1 MGFSRLGQWLADS
14 ARRGAARLAVLGIAA
29 VVLMV
34 FGGSLPAVSRLAGL
48 RDGVAAAATGPITEY
63 PVPTAGSTPYG
74 MAAGPDGS
82 LWFAEWAGDKIGKIT
97 PSGTITEYAVPTAGG
112 GPYGITAGPDGNL
125 WFTENPGNKIGTITP
140 SGTITEYP
148 VPTAGSHL
156 AMIAAGPDG
165 NLWFTENGG
174 NKIGKITPAG
184 KVTEYPVP
192 APFSEPWGITAG
204 RDGSLW
210 FTENDGNKIG
220 RITTSGT
227 ITEYPIPVGSRPYGI
242 AAGPDGNL
250 WFAENGGN
258 KIGSITTSGTVTE
271 YSVPTAAGGL
281 TGMTAG
287 PDGDLWFTEYGAGKI
302 GSITPMGQITEYPVP
317 AAGSSPWGLTP
328 GPDGNLW
335 FSEAAGNQIGLLR
348 VPPASSGGPAQP
360 PQSPAVSSGPVGAS
374 SVDPASGTYTTS
386 VPIEVPSFH
395 GIEPKLALAY
405 SSNAGDGWAGQG
417 WQLEGLSYITR
428 ESASYGSPAY
438 QPSDVFRLDG
448 SQLVPCGFTQGNS
461 SSISP
466 SCRMPAPIA
475 SPGLTSS
482 FYTTRAEQ
490 FLVIERTVSNSD
502 PLAETWTVID
512 KSGTRRLYLPDIYET
527 VASSGATVVPRL
539 HLASVTDLRGNV
551 VTYHYTAH
559 TAGAEPTLSAITY
572 NGSTISFYSGPRPD
586 TVSRAIGGAMVQ
598 LQSRLNT
605 IDVLAGGARARAYAL
620 AYESQ
625 ADLHRSV
632 LHSVSLYGTAA
643 TVDPAGTVG
652 GTPVSTDTFGTRT
665 SPLGSSTSWVP
676 SQVQPYP
683 ATPSYPSTI
692 SPFTVNELGLPSSL
706 ATSDQ
711 MRTGRITPG
720 PGPAGAVIL
729 TNSNCLVQVAA
740 ISQLMYDHESFTT
753 LGLPAGY
760 CTVADWW
767 LADVNGDGLDDL
779 LLLLDS
785 GTGTSMVEVFPN
797 NANFAFFGNPGVPPV
812 SYQLPL
818 PAASYGCAPG
828 DVDGIGHASLICLQ
842 RNGTMPAIVTLRW
855 AQAGWSFSSTVPAW
869 NYRGLSSTSFRLADV
884 NGDGRLDL
892 VRLDVSGRNCI
903 TGLDTAISDGTAGWR
918 TPVFTALPPTFCAWA
933 NHLPPGEDA
942 DVLQGLQ
949 AGDVNHDGRTDLVSL
964 SAKINSAGGQ
974 DGLDTVS
981 LLSNGDGTFAPQV
994 ERPVP
999 AALFCGGTCQ
1009 PGTPP
1014 VWSSLL
1020 SWTTGNIDGSGTAG
1034 LLLSVVAGGAFG
1046 IGHVKTIRAPS
1057 NGDGTF
1063 TLPSSLDDPAWT
1075 QDLPIPATEVVIPAL
1090 GLSIVGANA
1099 QPGDQDAVGNGLL
1112 DYVAFVADARNP
1124 RIVVGVSPQ
1133 VQTAQSDWQP
1143 STGAGGVA
1151 GYVAIQPDPQN
1162 PVVRSLFGS
1171 YRQDVLN
1178 STLVTPGGGSVDL
1191 SLKQGWY
1198 SLQTQSMR
1206 PSLVFVGPNATYW
1219 LPGQPRSSFP
1229 VFTYLADQYSNRW
1242 AANPVPTWFLDPQFG
1257 WSTHWI
1263 DTWQPA
1269 DVNGDGRA
1277 TALVRLAYDSRS
1289 GQLQV
1294 FTLLPNADGTWSETS
1309 MPLPGALPDDGDGT
1323 WRVASLLGDRR
1334 ADLIHVKVSGTTVTI
1349 DSLLS
1354 QGGGLWTQESQ
1365 TFTNVAGLDQ
1375 NAANWLVGDVNG
1387 DGAADLVHVS
1397 TDSLPGTLT
1406 TQTFLALGNG
1416 QWQAPVQPPPLDAG
1430 DSSLSSGRW
1439 ALLDINHDG
1448 LADLVHVGP
1457 YPEQKSCCA
1466 TEKVLTFAGHGDGTF
1481 EPVIQK
1487 PRLGVPDPAGYG
1499 WLFDDLN
1506 QDGNEGITQVYW
1518 NGSGFSVSYSDSGNV
1533 NDARIT
1539 LVNNGIGGSTAVT
1552 YSATNGAGCSVPQR
1566 FVTMT
1571 VASTVTS
1578 PGPTSAIYRHECA
1591 VWSPEFH
1598 RSLGFSTMSRAQA
1611 ASASTAASIH
1621 FVNLT
1626 LSENCGAQVSATND
1640 DNAAGHSLSGTST
1653 LYQPPGN
1660 GPSYSCLPTTVDRRL
1675 YTTAT
1680 AAAASPSRHG
1690 KFGPFIP
1697 AKGGEPRDPESI
1709 TQFTYDPYGNITGQA
1724 DTEST
1729 SAPARTTT
1737 TTFDYSLSPYLVNL
1751 PASTT
1756 ISGPSPLQQ
1765 TSYCYDGT
1773 CAGLP
1778 ADPHGLL
1785 TMMKKINLSTGKPAE
1800 TTAFTYDRY
1809 GNLLKSTDALGHST
1823 TLTYDPAFHIYPAS
1837 STNALGQITATK
1849 WDTTLG
1855 EPAAIT
1861 DPNKLTTTYTYDQ
1874 YGRPASITKPGTPRV
1889 SFSYDN
1895 FGNPSTQQVT
1905 TTTQDGSANGLWTI
1919 ERFDGL
1925 GRVYLVARKAAAAST
1940 AEVAVS
1946 TYADASSRVYE
1957 QSNWATAPAPL
1968 SAAIPA
1974 IPFNQ
1979 IFTYDAL
1986 GRLIRIQL
1994 PDQTVQTTTYGFI
2007 PSTKIGES
2015 TETVTDPTGRS
2026 VTYVT
2031 DPWGRE
2037 VQVIQ
2042 AASVLN
2048 LAYDSLSRLVSSTDP
2063 NGLTTIQQWNSLSHL
2078 TSETSPDRGT
2088 WTYTYDA
2095 IGNMRT
2101 ATDAGKKTTTY
2112 HYDATGRLTSETL
2125 ANGQVLGF
2133 RYDQA
2138 GHGASIGQLTSETD
2152 STATACTS
2160 TVVKTF
2166 SYDTTGR
2173 PASETDCI
2181 GGKTEA
2187 IGYGY
2192 DIHGRLNSLTYP
2204 GPEQVTLGYDA
2215 AGRPDRLG
2223 SYVTSATYNP
2233 GGAITDM
2240 KLGDGSDNQFGYD
2253 TSGQGWLTRI
2263 QDTTGSGTALLNTS
2277 LAYAPNGQVTSDMT
2291 TAGGPVPTS
2300 STVNYVYDALE
2311 RLTSVTGTTPASI
2324 SYDAAG
2330 NVTSNSGVGTYAYQ
2344 PPGCTTAPCN
2354 PTQQVSSTTGGS
2366 GTTSYSYNPDGN
2378 LIQSKSTTG
2387 GISTYSWSAA
2397 NQLAAITQ
2405 TAAAD
2410 KLSVTLSYFPD
2421 GTLAEQSGTSNG
2433 KAFDIR
2439 YFNAFLETG
2448 PSLVKNYNFDG
2459 RPIAQRTD
2467 TSLTYL
2473 HDNRLGSP
2481 QVITTAT
2488 GQVSARVT
2496 YTAQGARSAAIAAT
2510 VPGFTGAAYIV
2521 GTSLVHLGARYY
2533 DTSLGRFISPDSAA
2547 VAGDSSQAANRYAY
2561 ASNDPVNRVDP
2572 TGHDDKQGTG
2582 TGTCSAAEDTCGSS
2596 SDSDVGSAD
2605 PGSGQSPDG
2614 NAASEQDTCEEEPA
2628 ICQDTSVPVPDSNS
2642 AGPWEQWDP
2651 NTWLQSDMPTLDV
2664 SQDQFLH
2671 DEQGNLI
2678 RDENGDPIL
2687 SQFTENIDVIAGPES
2702 SDTSAA
2708 TGPKSGGHGLDLFAF
2723 GSLTG
2728 GEDTPVREEHEVVG
2742 LIGFNSQSGYFTG
2755 EITAVGVAAGT
2766 HDNYGAVFG
2775 GTEVTSDKSGSTVT
2789 GIAIAEGSAGV
2800 EVPYLGGIGVGAGA
2814 YTTSSGE
2821 TGIFIFFQTGAIGQ
2835 YGSIGFGFGW

>member
-14 ARRGAARLAVLGIAA
+14 ARRGAARLAVLGTA
-29 VVLMV
+29 VVVLVV

-48 RDGVAAAATGPITEY
+48 RDGVAAAATGAITEY
-63 PVPTAGSTPYG
+63 PIPTAGSTPYG
-74 MAAGPDGS
+74 MAAGPDGN
-82 LWFAEWAGDKIGKIT
+82 LWFAEWGGDKIGKIT
-97 PSGTITEYAVPTAGG
+97 PSGTITEYAVPTASG
-112 GPYGITAGPDGNL
+112 GPYGITAGLDGNL
-125 WFTENPGNKIGTITP
+125 WFTENPGNKIGKISP
-140 SGTITEYP
+140 SGTITEYL

-156 AMIAAGPDG
+156 AMIVAGPDG

-174 NKIGKITPAG
+174 NKIGKITPSG
-184 KVTEYPVP
+184 KITEYRVLT
-192 APFSEPWGITAG
+192 AGSGPWGIAAG

-210 FTENDGNKIG
+210 FTESDGNNIG
-220 RITTSGT
+220 KITTSGI
-227 ITEYPIPVGSRPYGI
+227 ITEYPIPASNSRPYGI

-250 WFAENGGN
+250 WFAENNGN

-271 YSVPTAAGGL
+271 YSVPTAASGL

-302 GSITPMGQITEYPVP
+302 GSITPTGQITEYPPP
-317 AAGSSPWGLTP
+317 AAGSSPWGLTA

-335 FSEAAGNQIGLLR
+335 FSEAAGNQIGVLR
-348 VPPASSGGPAQP
+348 VAPVSSGGPAQP

-374 SVDPASGTYTTS
+374 SVDPASGAYTTS
-386 VPIEVPSFH
+386 VPIQVPSFH

-405 SSNAGDGWAGQG
+405 SSDAGDGWAGQG

-438 QPSDVFRLDG
+438 QPSDVFSLDG
-448 SQLVPCGFTQGNS
+448 SQLVPCGFTQGSS

-466 SCRMPAPIA
+466 SCRMPAPIT

-482 FYTTRAEQ
+482 FYTTRTEQ
-490 FLVIERTVSNSD
+490 FLVIERTVSSSD
-502 PLAETWTVID
+502 PLAETWTVTD

-527 VASSGATVVPRL
+527 VSPSGATVVPRL

-551 VTYHYTAH
+551 VIYHYTAH

-572 NGSTISFYSGPRPD
+572 NGNTISFYSGPRPD
-586 TVSRAIGGAMVQ
+586 TVSRAIGGAIVQ

-605 IDVLAGGARARAYAL
+605 IDVLAGSARARAYAL
-620 AYESQ
+620 AYASQ
-625 ADLHRSV
+625 AGLHRSV

-643 TVDPAGTVG
+643 TVDPAGGVG
-652 GTPVSTDTFGTRT
+652 GIPVSTDTFGALTPPLWNSTRWD
-665 SPLGSSTSWVP
+665 PN
-676 SQVQPYP
+676 QVRAYP
-683 ATPSYPSTI
+683 ATPSYPSNI
-692 SPFTVNELGLPSSL
+692 SPVTVNELGLPPPLS
-706 ATSDQ
+706 TSDQ
-711 MRTGRITPG
+711 MRTGRIT

-729 TNSNCLVQVAA
+729 TNSNCLIQVAA
-740 ISQLMYDHESFTT
+740 ISQLMYDHVSDTT

-797 NANFAFFGNPGVPPV
+797 NGNFAFFGNPGVPPV
-812 SYQLPL
+812 SYRLPL
-818 PAASYGCAPG
+818 PAGSYRCAPG
-828 DVDGIGHASLICLQ
+828 DVDGNGRASLICLQ
-842 RNGTMPAIVTLRW
+842 RNLTTLTMPAIVTLRW
-855 AQAGWSFSSTVPAW
+855 AQAGWSFSSTVPDW
-869 NYRGLSSTSFRLADV
+869 NSRVFSSIDFRLADV

-892 VRLDVSGRNCI
+892 VRLDTSGQDCF
-903 TGLDTAISDGTAGWR
+903 TGLDTVISDGVAGWQ
-918 TPVFTALPPTFCAWA
+918 TPVLTRLPPTFCVDPY
-933 NHLPPGEDA
+933 HPPPGEHDF
-942 DVLQGLQ
+942 LQSLQ
-949 AGDVNHDGRTDLVSL
+949 AGDVNHDGRTDLVGL
-964 SAKINSAGGQ
+964 SAQMNDSGHQ
-974 DGLDTVS
+974 NGLQSVS
-981 LLSNGDGTFAPQV
+981 LLSNGDGTFAPPVKQ
-994 ERPVP
+994 PVP

-1009 PGTPP
+1009 PGAPP
-1014 VWSSLL
+1014 DWNRLL
-1020 SWTTGNIDGSGTAG
+1020 SLNSGNIDGSGTSG
-1034 LLLSVVAGGAFG
+1034 LLLSVVVGGRVL
-1046 IGHVKTIRAPS
+1046 GHVETIRAPS

-1063 TLPSSLDDPAWT
+1063 TFPSSLDDPAWT
-1075 QDLPIPATEVVIPAL
+1075 QDLPVAASEIVIPLL
-1090 GLSIVGANA
+1090 GLLSVGTNS
-1099 QPGDQDAVGNGLL
+1099 QPGDQDAVGNGLF
-1112 DYVAFVADARNP
+1112 DFVAFINSASDP
-1124 RIVVGVSPQ
+1124 RIVVGASPQ
-1133 VQTAQSDWQP
+1133 VRTAQTDWQP
-1143 STGAGGVA
+1143 STGADGVA
-1151 GYVAIQPDPQN
+1151 GYVAIQPDPQA

-1171 YRQDVLN
+1171 YSQTGLN
-1178 STLVTPGGGSVDL
+1178 TTATTPGGGLVDL

-1229 VFTYLADQYSNRW
+1229 VFTYLADPYSNRW
-1242 AANPVPTWFLDPQFG
+1242 AANPVVTWFLDPQFG

-1263 DTWQPA
+1263 DAWQPA

-1277 TALVRLAYDSRS
+1277 IALVRLAYDSRS
-1289 GQLQV
+1289 GQLEV

-1309 MPLPGALPDDGDGT
+1309 MFLPGALAGDGDGT
-1323 WRVASLLGDRR
+1323 WRVASLLGDGR

-1354 QGGGLWTQESQ
+1354 QGGGLWTPVSQ

-1397 TDSLPGTLT
+1397 TDLLPGTLT
-1406 TQTFLALGNG
+1406 AETFLALGNG
-1416 QWQAPVQPPPLDAG
+1416 QWQAPIQPPPLYG

-1457 YPEQKSCCA
+1457 SPVRSCCA
-1466 TEKVLTFAGHGDGTF
+1466 SDEVFTLAGHGDGTF
-1481 EPVIQK
+1481 EQTVQRPHV
-1487 PRLGVPDPAGYG
+1487 GVPDPVGYG

-1506 QDGNEGITQVYW
+1506 QDGNEGIAQVYW

-1539 LVNNGIGGSTAVT
+1539 LVNNSIGGSTQVT

-1571 VASTVTS
+1571 VASTVTG
-1578 PGPTSAIYRHECA
+1578 PGPTSATYRHECA

-1598 RSLGFSTMSRAQA
+1598 RSLGFTGMSRAQA
-1611 ASASTAASIH
+1611 ASAGTAGSIH
-1621 FVNLT
+1621 GVTLT
-1626 LSENCGAQVSATND
+1626 LTENCGAQVSATFD
-1640 DNAAGHSLSGTST
+1640 EGATGPTLSDTST
-1653 LYQPPGN
+1653 IYQPPGN

-1675 YTTAT
+1675 NSLAVM
-1680 AAAASPSRHG
+1680 PSAQGSRG

-1697 AKGGEPRDPESI
+1697 AKPGGSRDPESI
-1709 TQFTYDPYGNITGQA
+1709 TQFSYDHYGNITVQA

-1737 TTFDYSLSPYLVNL
+1737 TTFDYSLWPYLVNL

-1756 ISGPSPLQQ
+1756 ISGPAPLQQ

-1778 ADPHGLL
+1778 ASPRGLL
-1785 TMMKKINLSTGKPAE
+1785 TMVKKIDLSTGKPAE

-1809 GNLLKSTDALGHST
+1809 GNLLKSTNALGHST
-1823 TLTYDPAFHIYPAS
+1823 TLAYDPAFHIYPTSLA
-1837 STNALGQITATK
+1837 NALGQTTATK

-1874 YGRPASITKPGTPRV
+1874 YGRAVSITKPGSPRV

-1940 AEVAVS
+1940 AEVAVT

-1957 QSNWATAPAPL
+1957 QSDWATAPAPL
-1968 SAAIPA
+1968 SAAIPI
-1974 IPFNQ
+1974 IPFSQ

-1986 GRLIRIQL
+1986 GRLIRTQL
-1994 PDQTVQTTTYGFI
+1994 PDQTVQTITYGFI

-2063 NGLTTIQQWNSLSHL
+2063 DGLTTIQQWNSLSHL

-2095 IGNMRT
+2095 AGNMRT

-2112 HYDATGRLTSETL
+2112 HHDATGRLTSETL

-2138 GHGASIGQLTSETD
+2138 GHGASIGQLTTETD
-2152 STATACTS
+2152 STATACAS
-2160 TVVKTF
+2160 TVVKKF
-2166 SYDTTGR
+2166 SYDTAGR

-2192 DIHGRLNSLTYP
+2192 DANGRLNSLTYP

-2223 SYVTSATYNP
+2223 NYVTSATYGP
-2233 GGAITDM
+2233 GGAITGM

-2253 TSGQGWLTRI
+2253 TGGQGWLTRI
-2263 QDTTGSGTALLNTS
+2263 QDTTGGGRTLLNTS

-2291 TAGGPVPTS
+2291 TAGGPAPAS
-2300 STVNYVYDALE
+2300 STVNYVDDPLA
-2311 RLTSVTGTTPASI
+2311 RLTSVAGTTPASI

-2330 NVTSNSGVGTYAYQ
+2330 NVTSNSEVGTYAYQ

-2354 PTQQVSSTTGGS
+2354 PTQEVSSTTGGS

-2387 GISTYSWSAA
+2387 GTSTYSWSAA
-2397 NQLAAITQ
+2397 NQLAAITR

-2421 GTLAEQSGTSNG
+2421 GTLAGQSGTSNG

-2459 RPIAQRTD
+2459 RTIAQRTG

-2481 QVITTAT
+2481 QVISAAT

-2521 GTSLVHLGARYY
+2521 GTSLVDLGARYY

-2572 TGHDDKQGTG
+2572 TGHDDKQGT
-2582 TGTCSAAEDTCGSS
+2582 CSAAKDTCGSS

-2605 PGSGQSPDG
+2605 PGSRQSPD
-2614 NAASEQDTCEEEPA
+2614 
-2628 ICQDTSVPVPDSNS
+2628 DSNS
-2642 AGPWEQWDP
+2642 AGPWTQWNPD
-2651 NTWLQSDMPTLDV
+2651 TWLQSDMPTGDV

-2687 SQFTENIDVIAGPES
+2687 SQFAENIDIV
-2702 SDTSAA
+2702 AA
-2708 TGPKSGGHGLDLFAF
+2708 PLTATLRSPDFYTASGGWNSQF
-2723 GSLTG
+2723 GFGFTVSLT
-2728 GEDTPVREEHEVVG
+2728 
-2742 LIGFNSQSGYFTG
+2742 
-2755 EITAVGVAAGT
+2755 
-2766 HDNYGAVFG
+2766 
-2775 GTEVTSDKSGSTVT
+2775 VTKYWDV
-2789 GIAIAEGSAGV
+2789 
-2800 EVPYLGGIGVGAGA
+2800 YLGGGPTFGVPGPGGSVTAGWILTPSQPPPAQIGDFVHGWSVGVSVMVPLVGQVGPAV
-2814 YTTSSGE
+2814 SGE
-2821 TGIFIFFQTGAIGQ
+2821 MGDPFGGSWGDWSNYAIEPGIGGGTSKTIQGQ
-2835 YGSIGFGFGW
+2835 ATYSIGPFHVGHAP